1 MQHREFEYVSS
12 NNAIYMVSPL
22 PVAPGE
28 ALSYNG
34 LLLNQSIKESGSGD
48 A

>member
-1 MQHREFEYVSS
+1 MQHCEPEYVST
-12 NNAIYMVSPL
+12 NHPIYMVSPL
-22 PVAPGE
+22 PVAQEE

-34 LLLNQSIKESGSGD
+34 LLLNQSIKETVSGD

>member
-1 MQHREFEYVSS
+1 MQHCEPESVST
-12 NNAIYMVSPL
+12 NHLIYMVSPL
-22 PVAPGE
+22 PVAPEE
-28 ALSYNG
+28 ALSCNG